1 MFANDKEVN
10 SLLISDAFKS
20 HLDEKPKSGVIK
32 NFLIRGRKE
41 KVALHK
47 VIF

>member
-1 MFANDKEVN
+1 M
-10 SLLISDAFKS
+10 LISDAFMN
-20 HLDEKPKSGVIK
+20 HLDEKQNSEVIK

-41 KVALHK
+41 KVDLHK